1 VSEERDLIVK
11 TNLNKTL
18 VLDQAV
24 KVQTLTIYESPF
36 HARLKNKEAPIY
48 TDTKVINKFRLQ

>member
-1 VSEERDLIVK
+1 MK

-24 KVQTLTIYESPF
+24 KQTLTIYESPF